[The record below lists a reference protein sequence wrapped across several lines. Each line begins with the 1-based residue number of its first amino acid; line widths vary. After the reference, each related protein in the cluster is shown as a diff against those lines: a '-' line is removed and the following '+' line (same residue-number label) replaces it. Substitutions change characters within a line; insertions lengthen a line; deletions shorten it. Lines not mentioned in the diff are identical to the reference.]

1 MTVGLCKSMTMTGYP
16 NCDIL
21 AAHHFDYVGKR
32 PFLTLFENNRLG
44 HMSYSRLQKEK
55 TQKK

>member
-44 HMSYSRLQKEK
+44 HMS
-55 TQKK
+55 